1 MGTAMSDHHPTEP
14 RTIPTGPSSCAQAAT
29 AKEAAFRIDYTLAAA
44 RNTRV
49 VALDVEAERLVR
61 SAALL
66 EWGQARF
73 FTLADPGEE
82 LVEVDGDR
90 VPLAEVVA
98 DTNTVVM
105 VSTTGENGTAVAALG
120 AACKAAGVMTAGL
133 VVTAGALTS
142 EALFH
147 LRPHARILL
156 VPAEEDDLV
165 ELLRA
170 TRA

>member
-1 MGTAMSDHHPTEP
+1 MSP
-14 RTIPTGPSSCAQAAT
+14 RQLSVPVGPSACANAAT
-29 AKEAAFRIDYTLAAA
+29 AKEAAFRIDYPLSAA

-49 VALDVEAERLVR
+49 IALDAEAERIVR
-61 SAALL
+61 EAAAL

-73 FTLADPGEE
+73 YTVADPGHSLTTMTGEP
-82 LVEVDGDR
+82 VA
-90 VPLAEVVA
+90 LAEVLE
-98 DTNTVVM
+98 DSNTVVM
-105 VSTTGENGTAVAALG
+105 VSASGENGEAVSTIG
-120 AACKAAGVMTAGL
+120 AACKVRGIMTAGL
-133 VVTAGALTS
+133 VVTPGALTS

-156 VPAEEDDLV
+156 VPADDDDLV

>member
-1 MGTAMSDHHPTEP
+1 MSFQELS
-14 RTIPTGPSSCAQAAT
+14 IPVGPSACVNAAT
-29 AKEAAFRIDYTLAAA
+29 AKETAYRIDYPLAAA

-49 VALDVEAERLVR
+49 LALDPAAEQVVWH
-61 SAALL
+61 AAQL

-73 FTLADPGEE
+73 YSVCDPGHTLVTLAGES
-82 LVEVDGDR
+82 VA
-90 VPLAEVVA
+90 LAETLK
-98 DTNTVVM
+98 DSNTVVM
-105 VSTTGENGTAVAALG
+105 VSSDGSNGEAVATIG
-120 AACKAAGVMTAGL
+120 AACKVRGIMTAGL
-133 VVTAGALTS
+133 VMTPGGLTS
-142 EALFH
+142 DALFH